1 MCDCPSFRLASRRR
15 TGVPL
20 IGLLASLFF
29 STHALAAESPPP
41 IVPLFNGKTLD
52 GWTAYARE
60 PAPAAQNLFEV
71 IDGTL
76 HAYPNAKDGSTQPIG
91 YVVTN
96 AEYANYRLSLEYK
109 WGTGKFVPRAEPD
122 MARDAGVLFHV
133 HSPDTIWP
141 AGAECQI
148 QEGDTGDAWL
158 VHTRATSRVHPD
170 TMGYWPAGHANG
182 VAVTKGE
189 VPNVYRRFLRYYC
202 HEQPGWNH
210 VEVVARGDQATYY
223 VNGHLVN
230 EVTALKRWDEGTQS
244 WQPLTKGRIL
254 LQAEGAEIYYRNV
267 TIQALDAP
275 AAN

>member
-41 IVPLFNGKTLD
+41 VVPLFNGKTLD

-133 HSPDTIWP
+133 HSPNTIWP

-170 TMGYWPAGHANG
+170 TMGYWPAGLRETAAALLLTAGLFLGPLFEVLVVDAGWRAWLSLAPLKAVVTEWTEWRNI
-182 VAVTKGE
+182 VAV
-189 VPNVYRRFLRYYC
+189 RLSC
-202 HEQPGWNH
+202 
-210 VEVVARGDQATYY
+210 
-223 VNGHLVN
+223 
-230 EVTALKRWDEGTQS
+230 S
-244 WQPLTKGRIL
+244 LTF
-254 LQAEGAEIYYRNV
+254 
-267 TIQALDAP
+267 DAP
-275 AAN
+275 A